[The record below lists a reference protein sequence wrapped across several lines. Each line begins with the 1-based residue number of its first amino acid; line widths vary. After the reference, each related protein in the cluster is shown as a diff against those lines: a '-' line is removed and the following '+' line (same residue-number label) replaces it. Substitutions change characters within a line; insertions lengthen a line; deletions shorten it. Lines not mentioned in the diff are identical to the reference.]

1 MTFLGHSWLSSFYMM
16 YNSFMD
22 KKQLTNFLIKARSN
36 TYAGD
41 SGKVESVFKG
51 SYQLEF
57 TEGDW
62 FYRDV
67 YNNGNGIFVG
77 LETIYFKDTPV
88 WSMSYFGNYKKLSEE
103 EVDKV
108 LRKSLIEK
116 QDDTRLF
123 KEVSYENGDYK
134 YECEGYGEIDELG
147 GTEKIY
153 KNGEEVYYLY
163 YAGGIV
169 SN

>member
-1 MTFLGHSWLSSFYMM
+1 MNKNDLTQFLL
-16 YNSFMD
+16 
-22 KKQLTNFLIKARSN
+22 KARTK

-41 SGKVESVFKG
+41 SGNVEPAFKD
-51 SYQLEF
+51 SFQLEF
-57 TEGDW
+57 KDRNW
-62 FYRDV
+62 LYRDV

-77 LETIYFKDTPV
+77 LETVYFENKPV

-116 QDDTRLF
+116 KDEARLWY
-123 KEVSYENGDYK
+123 EVYYKTGEYK
-134 YECEGYGEIDELG
+134 YECEGYGGIEELG

-153 KNGEEVYYLY
+153 KSGEEVYYFY
-163 YAGGIV
+163 YAGGTV
-169 SN
+169 LATH